1 MSSAVAA
8 GECLSLSCYATA
20 AITLVTNVLLQLLN
34 VTRML
39 NLDLYGHRELC
50 ETIVTIWPEQLT
62 ITNTT
67 SAA

>member
-1 MSSAVAA
+1 MSSAVAG
-8 GECLSLSCYATA
+8 GECLPLSYYATA

-39 NLDLYGHRELC
+39 NLDLNGHRELC
-50 ETIVTIWPEQLT
+50 ETIVTIWPEQLA

-67 SAA
+67 SVA